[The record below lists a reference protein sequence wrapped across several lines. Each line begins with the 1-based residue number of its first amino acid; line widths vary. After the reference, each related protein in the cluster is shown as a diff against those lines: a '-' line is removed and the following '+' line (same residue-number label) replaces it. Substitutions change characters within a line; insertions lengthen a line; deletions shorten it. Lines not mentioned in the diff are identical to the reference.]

1 MVCAVICAVI
11 CLLSVIKSNLLC
23 FTYSINTLDRILNK
37 VEYYF
42 MLWKNEFF
50 PLVIFFPF
58 IPWWFHTCIQKKKC
72 DQIYSYKLSA
82 PLTLPTPNFLLSFF
96 GDNLLSL
103 VSAAHTWVDGWPSP
117 EHRNSSNS
125 DTLEE
130 QQSSIY
136 TWSTDLLNGTLDANS
151 QIIMYNWSNLL

>member
-1 MVCAVICAVI
+1 MCAVICAVI
-11 CLLSVIKSNLLC
+11 CLLSVIKCNLLC
-23 FTYSINTLDRILNK
+23 FTYSINTLDRILNM

-50 PLVIFFPF
+50 PLVIFFPLSLGDF
-58 IPWWFHTCIQKKKC
+58 THVYKKKC

-103 VSAAHTWVDGWPSP
+103 VSAAHTWVD
-117 EHRNSSNS
+117 R
-125 DTLEE
+125 
-130 QQSSIY
+130 
-136 TWSTDLLNGTLDANS
+136 
-151 QIIMYNWSNLL
+151 